1 MIAKA
6 KRYKGDSQNS
16 SVTISGMFLYF
27 LIFPFLLATFF
38 SLISG
43 DVREFILNLVAYLIL
58 FSGVKVAKKGFLN
71 EKKYNSSKLSLAP
84 KHRYKLLGSLILGV
98 GAGFASYFC
107 VGNSFFVTMM
117 LSLAT
122 TIGFIFYYGLDPLK
136 DKVDS
141 SLEGI
146 ARDTVE
152 VIEEVKEKLS
162 ELEKINYNSFNKNIK
177 DNLNIIITEIEEL
190 VHKVEDEPKLLSKVR
205 KFFKVYLK
213 RVVEITENF
222 SKYGIETDEIEK
234 NYEMMLKE
242 LKNTIVE
249 QKNLL
254 KTKDLT
260 GLDIQIEALT
270 KQLKTEGVSYE

>member
-16 SVTISGMFLYF
+16 SVTISGMFLYI

-38 SLISG
+38 SLVSG
-43 DVREFILNLVAYLIL
+43 DVKEFILNLVAYIIL

-71 EKKYNSSKLSLAP
+71 EKKYNSLKLSLAP

-107 VGNSFFVTMM
+107 VGNSFFTTLM

-122 TIGFIFYYGLDPLK
+122 TVGFIFYYGLDPLK

-141 SLEGI
+141 TLEGI
-146 ARDTVE
+146 AKDTVE

-162 ELEKINYNSFNKNIK
+162 ELEKINFNIFNKNIK
-177 DNLNIIITEIEEL
+177 ENLNTIIVEIEDL
-190 VHKVEDEPKLLSKVR
+190 VTKVENDPKLLSKVR

-213 RVVEITENF
+213 RVVIITDEF
-222 SKYGIETDEIEK
+222 SKIGKQDKEVER
-234 NYEMMLKE
+234 NYQWMLEE
-242 LKNTIVE
+242 LKNTITE
-249 QKNLL
+249 QKSMLE
-254 KTKDLT
+254 KKDLV
-260 GLDIQIEALT
+260 GLDIQIEALS
-270 KQLKTEGVSYE
+270 KQLKEEGV